1 MKIQSQVSNSAVQD
15 PEQLKTT
22 WGPLLKGTE
31 GSCSGSRSPNSV
43 VPGNTRN
50 DLNKPRVLPKGHYNM
65 ERKLLLIRSHKMTPK
80 QLTCFSYSFLGN
92 ISRSTEDV
100 LILNVFT
107 LIKLL
112 FKRSCRTVS
121 SERQRLPCQ
130 GPKMQSRARSK
141 REAREVK
148 NRALGPPWAS
158 RSQFFHKE
166 ERNFLLL
173 HGLSINS
180 WDQR

>member
-1 MKIQSQVSNSAVQD
+1 M
-15 PEQLKTT
+15 
-22 WGPLLKGTE
+22 
-31 GSCSGSRSPNSV
+31 

-112 FKRSCRTVS
+112 FKRSCKTVS

-130 GPKMQSRARSK
+130 GPEMQSRARSK

-148 NRALGPPWAS
+148 NRALGTPGHQD
-158 RSQFFHKE
+158 RSFFTKKKE
-166 ERNFLLL
+166 TFCYFMVSPSTAEIKGKSLF
-173 HGLSINS
+173 
-180 WDQR
+180 